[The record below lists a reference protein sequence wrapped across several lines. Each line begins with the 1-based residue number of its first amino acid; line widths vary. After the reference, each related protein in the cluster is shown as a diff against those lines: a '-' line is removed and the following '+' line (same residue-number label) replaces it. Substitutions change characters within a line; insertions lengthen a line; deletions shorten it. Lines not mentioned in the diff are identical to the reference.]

1 MDYNNIFLLTI
12 ITTFILIILT
22 YKLSFKNNKPT
33 CNNFLNNVYLYL
45 ALSFSIIGCF
55 MHIFNYI
62 VIPKNNRYKL
72 VPYLELI
79 LSFIFIYIISVIVL
93 FISMYLLSRSPLFSK
108 SGYIMNHGYWLLALA
123 SFSIILYPYFKS
135 IEYSEILIPVL
146 FITTLIFLVM
156 SLVVYIFPNFFE
168 KTYKIFMIGF
178 MISLIV
184 VILLELFIYFTK
196 KFRSISNYLSYFVI
210 LLFSL
215 AISYDT
221 RRLNDYANKC
231 INSPNYPSISKD
243 LLLDIIN
250 IFVRLMSVYKK

>member
-1 MDYNNIFLLTI
+1 
-12 ITTFILIILT
+12 
-22 YKLSFKNNKPT
+22 
-33 CNNFLNNVYLYL
+33 
-45 ALSFSIIGCF
+45 
-55 MHIFNYI
+55 
-62 VIPKNNRYKL
+62 
-72 VPYLELI
+72 
-79 LSFIFIYIISVIVL
+79 
-93 FISMYLLSRSPLFSK
+93 
-108 SGYIMNHGYWLLALA
+108 
-123 SFSIILYPYFKS
+123 
-135 IEYSEILIPVL
+135 
-146 FITTLIFLVM
+146 
-156 SLVVYIFPNFFE
+156 
-168 KTYKIFMIGF
+168 MIGF